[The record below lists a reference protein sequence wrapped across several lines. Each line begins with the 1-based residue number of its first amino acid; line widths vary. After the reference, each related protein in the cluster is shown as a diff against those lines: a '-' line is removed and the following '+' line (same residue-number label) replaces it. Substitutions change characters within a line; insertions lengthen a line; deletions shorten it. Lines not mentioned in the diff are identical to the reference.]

1 MHLFYHDDRWVAEEE
16 LGKHG
21 SHGWIRY
28 EGLYICPEQITT
40 TPWKFY
46 DVDADATS
54 ESSSILIKPAEFGK
68 S

>member
-16 LGKHG
+16 LGKI

-28 EGLYICPEQITT
+28 EGTYICPEQITS

-46 DVDADATS
+46 DVDTDATM
-54 ESSSILIKPAEFGK
+54 ESSSISVKPAEFGE